1 MPARFPQSAS
11 SLNWRIKPA
20 YSSKI
25 LAIYWPATADSVHRL
40 YSADTSTTII
50 TRSTSGASINSDGL
64 LTGNVTGSGGVYFSD
79 SKTGGLGTTENGNY
93 TLIASY
99 WGDLF
104 NGVGDVWAMGCAA
117 PMDVFVNRQSLR
129 TPTGGYTWDFNRAGN
144 TLGSN
149 NAGGADDVLGWMVI
163 GIRQVPADGTAR
175 FRAWAN
181 GSEITAL
188 RSTSSPSSSAT
199 VGDASNALRF
209 GGSATGTG
217 NTRAWPECW
226 IVATDLS
233 VAEMDAIT
241 ADPSIVIEVVSGD
254 TTPPTLSS
262 PTGTG
267 GLGVCSG
274 TVSTDEGN
282 GTLYAVAT
290 ASATQPSAA
299 QIKAGQDHTGAAALR
314 AVSQSVTATG
324 TQTIASGAITGGAGT
339 RYLHYLHTDAASNDS
354 SRVSS
359 ASFEVTGNAT
369 SLVVTVPDAA
379 GQSGFSAAVLSTS
392 APTTGSTVIKTAT
405 SLTFNGSGQVTI
417 DITGLGIAV
426 GAYRWVTLTNSNG
439 STTQSP
445 APVAASGPVIAS

>member
-20 YSSKI
+20 YSSKV

-50 TRSTSGASINSDGL
+50 TRSTSGASINGDGL

-79 SKTGGLGTTENGNY
+79 SKTGGLGTTEDGNY

-117 PMDVFVNRQSLR
+117 PMDTFANRQSLR
-129 TPTGGYTWDFNRAGN
+129 TTSYAWDFVRSGS
-144 TLGSN
+144 TLGQ
-149 NAGGADDVLGWMVI
+149 NAINGADDVLAWMVVA
-163 GIRQVPADGTAR
+163 IRQVPSDGTAR

-181 GSEITAL
+181 GAEITSL
-188 RSTSSPSSSAT
+188 RSSTAPSASST

-233 VAEMDAIT
+233 VADMDAIT

-254 TTPPTLSS
+254 TTPPTLTS

-267 GLGVCSG
+267 GVGVCSG

-290 ASATQPSAA
+290 ASATQPNVA

-324 TQTIASGAITGGAGT
+324 TQTVASGSITGGAGT

-354 SRVSS
+354 NRVTS

-392 APTTGSTVIKTAT
+392 APTTGSTVIRTAT
-405 SLTFNGSGQVTI
+405 SLTFNGSGQTTI

-439 STTQSP
+439 TPSQSP

>member
-1 MPARFPQSAS
+1 MAARFPQSTS
-11 SLNWRIKPA
+11 SLNWRIKPT

-40 YSADTSTTII
+40 YSADTSTTLI
-50 TRSTSGASINSDGL
+50 TRSTSGASINGDGL

-93 TLIASY
+93 TLIASFY
-99 WGDLF
+99 GDLF

-117 PMDVFVNRQSLR
+117 PMDTFVNRQSLKASSF
-129 TPTGGYTWDFNRAGN
+129 TWDFARSGN
-144 TLGSN
+144 SLGSN
-149 NAGGADDVLGWMVI
+149 NAGGGDDVLGWMVI
-163 GIRQVPADGTAR
+163 GIRQVPSDGTAR

-181 GSEITAL
+181 GAEITGL
-188 RSTSSPSSSAT
+188 RSSTAPSATAT

-233 VAEMDAIT
+233 VSDMDAIT
-241 ADPSIVIEVVSGD
+241 ADPSIVIEVVSGA
-254 TTPPTLSS
+254 TAITLSGPS
-262 PTGTG
+262 N
-267 GLGVCSG
+267 G
-274 TVSTDEGN
+274 TVG
-282 GTLYAVAT
+282 VASSNFT
-290 ASATQPSAA
+290 V
-299 QIKAGQDHTGAAALR
+299 GAN
-314 AVSQSVTATG
+314 
-324 TQTIASGAITGGAGT
+324 GAITGTVTVTPSDGGDGGTFTPASVNISAGT
-339 RYLHYLHTDAASNDS
+339 PTATFVYTAANAGSPTATITVTNNGSLSNP
-354 SRVSS
+354 
-359 ASFEVTGNAT
+359 AGIAYTATAPAAT

-379 GQSGFSAAVLSTS
+379 GQSGFSAAVLST
-392 APTTGSTVIKTAT
+392 ATPTTGSTVIRTAT

-426 GAYRWVTLTNSNG
+426 GAYRWVTLTNSDG
-439 STTQSP
+439 TTTQSP